1 MADKGKKGLWV
12 YRAYDEDGFVVMEAY
27 DKAKLIERIDDGYY
41 WGDQKL
47 TIKREFVEGL
57 E

>member
-1 MADKGKKGLWV
+1 MKKRGLWV
-12 YRAYDEDGFVVMEAY
+12 YRAYDEDGFPVAEDY
-27 DKAKLIERIDDGYY
+27 HKQKLVERLESEY

-47 TIKREFVEGL
+47 TIKRVFVEGL

>member
-1 MADKGKKGLWV
+1 MAGKEKKGLWV
-12 YRAYDEDGFVVMEAY
+12 YRAYDEDGFPVAEDY
-27 DKAKLIERIDDGYY
+27 HKAKLVEKLENGDY

-47 TIKREFVEGL
+47 TIKRVFINGL

>member
-1 MADKGKKGLWV
+1 MAGKDKKGLWV
-12 YRAYDEDGFVVMEAY
+12 YRAYDEDGFIVVEAY
-27 DKAKLIERIDDGYY
+27 DRARLIERIEDGYY

-47 TIKREFVEGL
+47 TIKREFVRGL